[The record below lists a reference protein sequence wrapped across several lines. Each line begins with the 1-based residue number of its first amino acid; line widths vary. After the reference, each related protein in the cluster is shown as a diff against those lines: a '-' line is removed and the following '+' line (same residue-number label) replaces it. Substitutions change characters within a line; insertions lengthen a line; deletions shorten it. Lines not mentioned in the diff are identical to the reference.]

1 MEISPNFTPQAQKI
15 IQQAKTLAK
24 ALNYKQVDPCHVLLI
39 LLKSNNLNIDE
50 LLNGI
55 GVNVDSLI
63 SFINA
68 FFALEKQDLNDS
80 DECSYSDELV
90 DFLESAHQLASQIG
104 NDYVSIDHMF
114 FCFLNSK
121 SGAIYHFLTAEGID
135 AREAAE
141 EFLISIKTREAFD
154 RNEVPSSSFSHQP
167 QNSVA
172 NSSPESILESFAT
185 NLNSECRNKKIS
197 PIIGKDFEISRICEV
212 LARKNKNNPI
222 LLGDPGV
229 GKTAI
234 VDGLAQKII
243 KADVPDFLVDKE
255 VYAVDLASMIAGTKY
270 RGQFEQRVKS
280 LVKECQEKPNVI
292 LFIDEAHT
300 LVGAGSAEG
309 AMDAANILKPALA
322 RGKIKLIAA
331 TTFSEY
337 KKNFEKDSALVR
349 RFEPISVSEPNSNEC
364 LEILKGI
371 KAHYEEFHGTKYNQ
385 KILKSIVDL
394 CDLYLPS
401 QKFPDKAIDVLDE
414 CGAMAKIE
422 NSTPPDEMKELENQL
437 YDCFSLNTCS
447 AEEEARLLKRYEEL
461 SNDWKKVPIRNVCKN
476 DVLTIISRKSKIPMD
491 NLLDEESDRASRLL
505 KLLTRDVIN
514 QEDATSSISKSILR
528 SQIGLKDSD
537 KPIGSFLFLGASG
550 VGKTWTAKMIAKH
563 YFGSEKKI
571 IRFDMSEYSDK
582 ISANKLI
589 GSSPGYVGY
598 EEGGLLTEKI
608 KRDPHAIV
616 LFDEI
621 EKADP
626 SVQQIL
632 LQVMDEG
639 ALKDNNG
646 VSAYFSDA
654 IIILTSNIGAD
665 LTTKSTLGFS
675 PEPVDNRPK
684 IVASAKKILS
694 PELINRLD
702 DIVVFNHLQDK
713 DLHRI
718 FKKELQTIQ
727 KKLRKKKIKINYSQD
742 VVKHV
747 CNLAA
752 DQKMGARP
760 LKRLIKQYIEDIIV
774 DCYFNSKEE
783 KTLNFN
789 FYVSNSDIEFELLE

>member
-24 ALNYKQVDPCHVLLI
+24 ALNYKEVDSSHVLLI
-39 LLKSNNLNIDE
+39 LLKSEDLNIDDF
-50 LLNGI
+50 LSDI
-55 GVNVDSLI
+55 GVNTDALI
-63 SFINA
+63 SFIKA
-68 FFALEKQDLNDS
+68 FFSLEKQEAHDF
-80 DECSYSDELV
+80 DECHYSEELIT
-90 DFLESAHQLASQIG
+90 FLQGAHELASQIN

-114 FCFLNSK
+114 FCFLNAK
-121 SGAIYHFLTAEGID
+121 NGPIYHFLTAEGMN
-135 AREAAE
+135 ARKSAE
-141 EFLISIKTREAFD
+141 TFLIRMKSNEIYD
-154 RNEVPSSSFSHQP
+154 RNESPSLPFGAQP
-167 QNSVA
+167 QGRVPNSG
-172 NSSPESILESFAT
+172 PDSILESFAV
-185 NLNSECRNKKIS
+185 NLNTECRHKKIS
-197 PIIGKDFEISRICEV
+197 PIVGKDFEISRICEI

-234 VDGLAQKII
+234 VEGLAHKII
-243 KADVPDFLVDKE
+243 KADVPDFLIDKE
-255 VYAVDLASMIAGTKY
+255 IYAVDLASMIAGTKY

-280 LVKECQEKPNVI
+280 LIKECQEKPNII

-337 KKNFEKDSALVR
+337 KKNFEKDPALVR
-349 RFEPISVSEPNSNEC
+349 RFESISVNEPTTSEC
-364 LEILKGI
+364 FEILKGV
-371 KAHYEEFHGTKYNQ
+371 KGHYEEFHGTKYNL
-385 KILKSIVDL
+385 KILKNIIDL

-414 CGAMAKIE
+414 CGAMVKIA

-437 YDCFSLNTCS
+437 YDCFSLNHCS
-447 AEEEARLLKRYEEL
+447 EQEEARLLKRYERL
-461 SNDWKKVPIRNVCKN
+461 SDDWKKAPVRNVCKN
-476 DVLTIISRKSKIPMD
+476 DVLTIISRKSKIPVD
-491 NLLDEESDRASRLL
+491 NLVDEESDRASCLL
-505 KLLTRDVIN
+505 KLLARDVVN

-528 SQIGLKDSD
+528 SQIGLKDSE

-550 VGKTWTAKMIAKH
+550 VGKTWTAKMLAKH

-608 KRDPHAIV
+608 KRDPHSVV

-639 ALKDNNG
+639 SLKDNNG
-646 VSAYFSDA
+646 VAAHFSDA

-684 IVASAKKILS
+684 IISTAKKILS

-702 DIVVFNHLQDK
+702 DVVVFNHLEDK
-713 DLHRI
+713 DLHKI
-718 FKKELQTIQ
+718 FKKEVQAIQ

-742 VVKHV
+742 VVKHL
-747 CNLAA
+747 CSLAA
-752 DQKMGARP
+752 DEKMGARP

-774 DCYFNSKEE
+774 ENYFGTEGGKP
-783 KTLNFN
+783 LNFE
-789 FYVSNSDIEFELLE
+789 FYVANSDIEFELL

>member
-1 MEISPNFTPQAQKI
+1 
-15 IQQAKTLAK
+15 
-24 ALNYKQVDPCHVLLI
+24 
-39 LLKSNNLNIDE
+39 
-50 LLNGI
+50 
-55 GVNVDSLI
+55 
-63 SFINA
+63 
-68 FFALEKQDLNDS
+68 
-80 DECSYSDELV
+80 
-90 DFLESAHQLASQIG
+90 
-104 NDYVSIDHMF
+104 
-114 FCFLNSK
+114 
-121 SGAIYHFLTAEGID
+121 
-135 AREAAE
+135 
-141 EFLISIKTREAFD
+141 
-154 RNEVPSSSFSHQP
+154 
-167 QNSVA
+167 
-172 NSSPESILESFAT
+172 
-185 NLNSECRNKKIS
+185 
-197 PIIGKDFEISRICEV
+197 
-212 LARKNKNNPI
+212 
-222 LLGDPGV
+222 
-229 GKTAI
+229 
-234 VDGLAQKII
+234 
-243 KADVPDFLVDKE
+243 
-255 VYAVDLASMIAGTKY
+255 
-270 RGQFEQRVKS
+270 
-280 LVKECQEKPNVI
+280 
-292 LFIDEAHT
+292 
-300 LVGAGSAEG
+300 
-309 AMDAANILKPALA
+309 
-322 RGKIKLIAA
+322 
-331 TTFSEY
+331 
-337 KKNFEKDSALVR
+337 
-349 RFEPISVSEPNSNEC
+349 
-364 LEILKGI
+364 
-371 KAHYEEFHGTKYNQ
+371 
-385 KILKSIVDL
+385 
-394 CDLYLPS
+394 
-401 QKFPDKAIDVLDE
+401 
-414 CGAMAKIE
+414 MAKIE
-422 NSTPPDEMKELENQL
+422 NSTPPDEIKELENQL

-447 AEEEARLLKRYEEL
+447 EDEEARLLKRYEKL
-461 SNDWKKVPIRNVCKN
+461 SDDWKKVPVRNVCKN

-505 KLLTRDVIN
+505 KLLTRDVVN

-608 KRDPHAIV
+608 KRDPHSIV

-639 ALKDNNG
+639 SLKDNNG
-646 VSAYFSDA
+646 VPAYFSDA

-702 DIVVFNHLQDK
+702 DVVVFNHLEDK

-718 FKKELQTIQ
+718 FKKELQEIQ

-774 DCYFNSKEE
+774 DCYFNSEE
-783 KTLNFN
+783 QKALNFN
-789 FYVSNSDIEFELLE
+789 FYVSNGYIEFELLE

>member
-15 IQQAKTLAK
+15 IQQAKILAK
-24 ALNYKQVDPCHVLLI
+24 SLNYKEVESFHILLI
-39 LLKSNNLNIDE
+39 LLKSEYANINDF
-50 LLNGI
+50 LSDI
-55 GVNVDSLI
+55 GVDTDALI
-63 SFINA
+63 AFIKSFFSI
-68 FFALEKQDLNDS
+68 EKQEAHDF
-80 DECSYSDELV
+80 DECFYSKELV
-90 DFLESAHQLASQIG
+90 VFLEGAHGIASQIN

-121 SGAIYHFLTAEGID
+121 DGPLYHFLMAEGIN
-135 AREAAE
+135 ARKSAE
-141 EFLISIKTREAFD
+141 IFLIRLKTNDMYD
-154 RNEVPSSSFSHQP
+154 RNESPSFPFGAQP
-167 QNSVA
+167 QGRVPN
-172 NSSPESILESFAT
+172 NGPDNILESFAV
-185 NLNSECRNKKIS
+185 NLNTECRHNKIS
-197 PIIGKDFEISRICEV
+197 PIIGKDFEISRICEI

-234 VDGLAQKII
+234 VEGLAHKII
-243 KADVPDFLVDKE
+243 KADVPDFLIDKE
-255 VYAVDLASMIAGTKY
+255 IYSVDLASMIAGTKY

-280 LVKECQEKPNVI
+280 LIKECQEKPNII

-322 RGKIKLIAA
+322 RGKVKLIAA

-337 KKNFEKDSALVR
+337 KKNFEKDPALVR
-349 RFEPISVSEPNSNEC
+349 RFESIPVNEPTASEC

-371 KAHYEEFHGTKYNQ
+371 KGHYEQFHGTKYNL
-385 KILKSIVDL
+385 KILKNIIDL

-414 CGAMAKIE
+414 CGAMVKIA

-437 YDCFSLNTCS
+437 YDCFSLNTCPE
-447 AEEEARLLKRYEEL
+447 EEEAILLKRYERL
-461 SNDWKKVPIRNVCKN
+461 SDDWKRTPVRNVCKN
-476 DVLTIISRKSKIPMD
+476 DVLTIISRKSKIPID

-505 KLLTRDVIN
+505 KLLARDVVN

-550 VGKTWTAKMIAKH
+550 VGKTWTAKMLAKH
-563 YFGSEKKI
+563 YFGSDKKI

-608 KRDPHAIV
+608 KRDPHSVV

-639 ALKDNNG
+639 SLKDNNG
-646 VSAYFSDA
+646 IMAHFSDA
-654 IIILTSNIGAD
+654 IIILTSNIGAE

-675 PEPVDNRPK
+675 PEPLDNRPK
-684 IVASAKKILS
+684 IISTAKKILS

-702 DIVVFNHLQDK
+702 DVVVFNHLEEK
-713 DLHRI
+713 DLHTI

-727 KKLRKKKIKINYSQD
+727 KKLRKKKIKINYSED
-742 VVKHV
+742 VVKHL
-747 CNLAA
+747 CSLAV

-760 LKRLIKQYIEDIIV
+760 LKRLIKQHIEDKIV
-774 DCYFNSKEE
+774 EVYFNTKDP
-783 KTLNFN
+783 KRLNFT
-789 FYVSNSDIEFELLE
+789 FYIFNDVIKFDLL

>member
-24 ALNYKQVDPCHVLLI
+24 ALNYEEVESCHVLLI
-39 LLKSNNLNIDE
+39 LLKSNDFNIDNFLTDLNI
-50 LLNGI
+50 
-55 GVNVDSLI
+55 NVDSLV
-63 SFINA
+63 SFINS
-68 FFALEKQDLNDS
+68 FFSLEKQDS
-80 DECSYSDELV
+80 DELKDCSYSDELV
-90 DFLESAHQLASQIG
+90 QFLAAVHQLASQIG
-104 NDYVSIDHMF
+104 NDYVSIDHIF

-121 SGAIYHFLTAEGID
+121 NGPIYHFLTTEGVD

-141 EFLISIKTREAFD
+141 EYLVRMKSGELYNKNESVDPFGSKSQGQGSAKT
-154 RNEVPSSSFSHQP
+154 N
-167 QNSVA
+167 
-172 NSSPESILESFAT
+172 ESILDSFAT
-185 NLNSECRNKKIS
+185 NLNTECRDKKIN
-197 PIIGKDFEISRICEV
+197 PIIGKDFEISRICEI

-222 LLGDPGV
+222 LLGEPGV

-234 VDGLAQKII
+234 VEGLAYKIT
-243 KADVPDFLVDKE
+243 KADVPDFLINKE
-255 VYAVDLASMIAGTKY
+255 IYAIDLASMIAGTKY

-280 LVKECQEKPNVI
+280 LIKECQEKPNVV

-349 RFEPISVSEPNSNEC
+349 RFESIAVSEPTPLEC
-364 LEILKGI
+364 FDILKGI
-371 KAHYEEFHGTKYNQ
+371 KGYYEDFHGTKYNQ
-385 KILKSIVDL
+385 KILKNIVNL
-394 CDLYLPS
+394 CDLYLPA

-414 CGAMAKIE
+414 CGAMVKIA
-422 NSTPPDEMKELENQL
+422 NSTAPDEIKDLENKL

-447 AEEEARLLKRYEEL
+447 ANEEERLLKRYEKL
-461 SNDWKKVPIRNVCKN
+461 SDDWKKAPIRNVSK
-476 DVLTIISRKSKIPMD
+476 DDILTIISRKSKIPID
-491 NLLDEESDRASRLL
+491 NLIDEESDRASRLL
-505 KLLTRDVIN
+505 KLLTRDVVN
-514 QEDATSSISKSILR
+514 QTDATSAISKSILR
-528 SQIGLKDSD
+528 SQIGLKDID

-550 VGKTWTAKMIAKH
+550 VGKTWTAKMLAKH

-608 KRDPHAIV
+608 KRDPHSVV

-639 ALKDNNG
+639 SLKDNNG
-646 VSAYFSDA
+646 VMSYFSDA

-675 PEPVDNRPK
+675 PEPVDNGPK
-684 IVASAKKILS
+684 IISSAKKVLS

-702 DIVVFNHLQDK
+702 DIVVFNHLKDK
-713 DLHRI
+713 DLHKI
-718 FKKELQTIQ
+718 FKKELQSMQ

-747 CNLAA
+747 CSLAA
-752 DQKMGARP
+752 EQKMGARP
-760 LKRLIKQYIEDIIV
+760 LKRLIKQYIEDVIV
-774 DCYFNSKEE
+774 DYYFNTEIQKG
-783 KTLNFN
+783 LNFN
-789 FYVSNSDIEFELLE
+789 FYVLKGDIEFELLE